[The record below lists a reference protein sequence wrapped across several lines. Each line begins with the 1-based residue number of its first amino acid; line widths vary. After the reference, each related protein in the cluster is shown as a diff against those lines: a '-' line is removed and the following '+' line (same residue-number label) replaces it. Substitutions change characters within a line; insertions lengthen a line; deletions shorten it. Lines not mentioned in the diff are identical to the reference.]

1 MRRSALCL
9 GIITA
14 TCALLAT
21 PAPAAGAPVDRAE
34 LLIVEVLTGASS
46 ASDEYVQI
54 EAQGTGGAA
63 LSGLEVIY
71 RSASGITTRRL
82 ASLATM
88 PQLSFGER
96 LMLAN
101 AVGSFAGQAQLTWSD
116 GIASSGGAILIRRLT
131 APYEI
136 VDAVAWGSAVAAAGG
151 EGLPVS
157 APASGVR
164 IQRRRD
170 ATGAL
175 VDTGDNSVDFLL
187 VSPLQP
193 TPTPSP
199 TSTPVVTAAPTPTPT
214 ASPTPS
220 APPSATPA
228 PSVAP
233 TPTLSPSPTPSPTPS
248 PPSTP
253 TPTPSPTPSIPPLSV
268 GAARDAVIGSRLR
281 LTGTLVARQGELAEA
296 GLLALQD
303 PVTGAGIFVLAPT
316 VGSVPV
322 GAAVRGSQVVVE
334 GVLTLRRQTLTII
347 ASGAPVVTGSGTILP
362 PLALQRPA
370 SGAWG
375 WEAWEGRRVRV
386 GGTIA
391 GSPQSLA
398 EGAVS
403 LRLRLQSGDE
413 LALGMA
419 AEVAASLP
427 VALRESGSVVVAE
440 GLLHQRGSV
449 SGGGYRLW
457 LDPVAGLVPRIV
469 PPPSGG
475 DGGSTVTDPGGR
487 SEPSTPSL
495 TLPLGVPTIAIPEGA
510 TRGWMAEIVTSLR
523 VTAGRLELQRAG
535 GVQLVVLPSCVAPV
549 DHEGEAPYP
558 TSR

>member
-63 LSGLEVIY
+63 LSDLEVIY

-88 PQLSFGER
+88 PQLSYGER

-101 AVGSFAGQAQLTWSD
+101 AVGSFAGQAQMTWSD
-116 GIASSGGAILIRRLT
+116 GISSSGGAILIRRLT

-136 VDAVAWGSAVAAAGG
+136 LDAVAWGSAVVAAGG
-151 EGLPVS
+151 EGSPVS

-199 TSTPVVTAAPTPTPT
+199 TSTPVVTAAPTTTPT

-220 APPSATPA
+220 APPSDTPA

-248 PPSTP
+248 PPS
-253 TPTPSPTPSIPPLSV
+253 IPPLSV
-268 GAARDAVIGSRLR
+268 SAVREAVIGSRLR

-296 GLLALQD
+296 GLIALQD

-427 VALRESGSVVVAE
+427 VALRESGSVVVVE

-510 TRGWMAEIVTSLR
+510 TRGWMTEIVTSLR
-523 VTAGRLELQRAG
+523 VTDGRLELRRAG

>member
-54 EAQGTGGAA
+54 EAQGTGGVA
-63 LSGLEVIY
+63 LSDLEVIY

-88 PQLSFGER
+88 PQLSYGER

-101 AVGSFAGQAQLTWSD
+101 AVGSFAGQAQMTWSD
-116 GIASSGGAILIRRLT
+116 GISSSGGAILIRRLT

-136 VDAVAWGSAVAAAGG
+136 LDAVAWGSAVVAAGG
-151 EGLPVS
+151 EGSPVS

-199 TSTPVVTAAPTPTPT
+199 TSTPVVTAAPTTTPT

-220 APPSATPA
+220 APPSDTPA

-248 PPSTP
+248 PPS
-253 TPTPSPTPSIPPLSV
+253 IPPLSV
-268 GAARDAVIGSRLR
+268 SAVREAVIGSQLR

-296 GLLALQD
+296 GLIALQD

-419 AEVAASLP
+419 AEVAASLS
-427 VALRESGSVVVAE
+427 VALRESGSVVVVE

-523 VTAGRLELQRAG
+523 VTAGRLELRRAG